1 MRHRV
6 LLVAGELD
14 LRARFARELQSSGY
28 AVELASDMKRALRLA
43 ADDHFRVAIV
53 APGPSLTSLAMVLAL
68 RDTVPKM
75 IAVAEGPDEIARL
88 RHLLPGVGEFILK
101 SADEGALATRV
112 REMMALPDSAAS
124 ERVSVLSIVYI
135 EGCKLDLGGHVFVTP
150 TGQEVAL
157 TRAES
162 DLLKEL
168 VRSPCQAV
176 SREKLRYAV
185 AGRGADLFDR
195 SMDMLVA
202 RVRRKIEPNPKVPRF
217 LLTVPGVGYK
227 FMAKTK
233 PAEAPQ
239 FEAEPTEP
247 ERRQITAL
255 CCKLVNAM
263 GFAIDVDPED
273 LSEITRNFQD
283 ATVAAI
289 TRRGGTI
296 ATTTFH
302 EIQAFFGWPETHEDD
317 AERAVT
323 AGLDAVARV
332 GQLVSPKGGEPL
344 QAQVVV
350 ATGLALVSQR
360 QAVGEPSIIAAG
372 MCDLAAPN
380 SVLVTASTRRLI
392 SSAFVC
398 ENPEQH
404 ALAGVSDPVSTWR
417 VTGKRAVASRF
428 KAKRSKRGY
437 PTLAP
442 GNATVNRQGRE
453 RIGAHR
459 PALHSPRERR
469 AP

>member
-1 MRHRV
+1 
-6 LLVAGELD
+6 
-14 LRARFARELQSSGY
+14 
-28 AVELASDMKRALRLA
+28 
-43 ADDHFRVAIV
+43 
-53 APGPSLTSLAMVLAL
+53 
-68 RDTVPKM
+68 
-75 IAVAEGPDEIARL
+75 
-88 RHLLPGVGEFILK
+88 
-101 SADEGALATRV
+101 
-112 REMMALPDSAAS
+112 MMALPDSAAS

-289 TRRGGTI
+289 TRRG
-296 ATTTFH
+296 
-302 EIQAFFGWPETHEDD
+302 
-317 AERAVT
+317 ERLPLLPFTKSRLSSVGRRRT
-323 AGLDAVARV
+323 RMMPNAR
-332 GQLVSPKGGEPL
+332 
-344 QAQVVV
+344 
-350 ATGLALVSQR
+350 
-360 QAVGEPSIIAAG
+360 
-372 MCDLAAPN
+372 
-380 SVLVTASTRRLI
+380 
-392 SSAFVC
+392 
-398 ENPEQH
+398 
-404 ALAGVSDPVSTWR
+404 
-417 VTGKRAVASRF
+417 
-428 KAKRSKRGY
+428 
-437 PTLAP
+437 
-442 GNATVNRQGRE
+442 
-453 RIGAHR
+453 
-459 PALHSPRERR
+459 
-469 AP
+469 